1 MKTHQSD
8 MILNHLLLNSFFF
21 TSINRK
27 IMRKALLC
35 PSTFGNAFCF
45 IDGFA
50 AVNFGAEF
58 YR

>member
-1 MKTHQSD
+1 
-8 MILNHLLLNSFFF
+8 
-21 TSINRK
+21 
-27 IMRKALLC
+27 MRKALLC

-45 IDGFA
+45 IDGVA